1 MSAVAVAPLP
11 CRPEDWECPGP
22 LPPDSFAPIRRRMVL
37 HQCKWD
43 PQVGDVETIAR
54 HPIVLPGSLL
64 DGLGAVAERLDA
76 EGEAAAHELAGRPEL
91 VRRLG
96 LPGCLA
102 RVLSDL
108 SHDWTPAAARVVRFD
123 FHPTTDGWRI
133 SEANSD
139 VPGGFAE
146 SSHLPRL
153 MAEHLSGTRP
163 WGDPQDAIARAI
175 QAAVNGAGRVAL
187 VAAPGY
193 MEDQQVVAGLAA
205 ALREIG
211 LQTWRGRPA
220 QVTWTDGHARCLTPQ
235 GPLRLDAVVRFFQ
248 GEWLPRLSRNSGWQ
262 LFIRGG
268 HTPVC
273 NPGYGLLTESKR
285 FPIVWDELKTP
296 LPTWRA
302 FLPET
307 RDPRAADWHVDG
319 RWLLKAAYANNGD
332 EVADRTLA
340 ARRDWRRVSWSAR
353 LRPGGWAAQC
363 RFTPLPLPTP
373 AGPMYPCLGIYVV
386 NGRAAGVYGRLS
398 PRPLI
403 DYSAIDVAVLV
414 RTGRGVEELA

>member
-1 MSAVAVAPLP
+1 MRQRLQRRPWRHDWHHARAAGHGRGDTSGPVGSVWNHDEGHLLGNCRPRLGDGPSALRTPHRLGVDPRPRGRRGLGIHAANAVRLCRGRLARRRPVRRCLTCRDVSPSVARAAEIPDRYEPPHRDRVPDGRGRVGLVAGPPMSAVAVAPLT

-273 NPGYGLLTESKR
+273 NP
-285 FPIVWDELKTP
+285 
-296 LPTWRA
+296 
-302 FLPET
+302 
-307 RDPRAADWHVDG
+307 
-319 RWLLKAAYANNGD
+319 
-332 EVADRTLA
+332 
-340 ARRDWRRVSWSAR
+340 
-353 LRPGGWAAQC
+353 
-363 RFTPLPLPTP
+363 
-373 AGPMYPCLGIYVV
+373 
-386 NGRAAGVYGRLS
+386 
-398 PRPLI
+398 
-403 DYSAIDVAVLV
+403 
-414 RTGRGVEELA
+414 